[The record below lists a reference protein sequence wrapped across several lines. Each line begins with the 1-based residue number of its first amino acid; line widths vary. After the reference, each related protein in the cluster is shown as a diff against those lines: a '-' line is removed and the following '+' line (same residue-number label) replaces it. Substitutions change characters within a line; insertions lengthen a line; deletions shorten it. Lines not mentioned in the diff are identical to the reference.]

1 MYNLFPFDTDYK
13 NSYKMLNPMTRS
25 RSKYICSLIFDMALF
40 EGHILRELLMRTILA
55 KLNLKEIKKFKT
67 ILKLFKLS

>member
-1 MYNLFPFDTDYK
+1 
-13 NSYKMLNPMTRS
+13 
-25 RSKYICSLIFDMALF
+25 MALF